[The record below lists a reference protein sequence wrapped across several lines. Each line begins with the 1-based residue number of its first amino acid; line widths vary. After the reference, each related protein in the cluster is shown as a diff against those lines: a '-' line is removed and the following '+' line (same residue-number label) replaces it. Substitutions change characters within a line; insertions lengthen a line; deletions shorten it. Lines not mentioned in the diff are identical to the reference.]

1 MLLALPIAVKQ
12 LEVYSSVDK
21 KLRRTNETYAISV
34 VSYTYCINR
43 VPEEDLRSKD
53 YLGKG
58 ATV

>member
-34 VSYTYCINR
+34 VSYTFIVSLKILIRRTN
-43 VPEEDLRSKD
+43 LFTSF
-53 YLGKG
+53 
-58 ATV
+58 AI